1 MKSRTYL
8 GGFAAVAWGTTLI
21 LLSCSGDAR
30 NAGES
35 CEDDDECPAGL
46 ECLTE
51 VCGSVSVIS
60 HCSVECL
67 TIDDCKG
74 FSEPS
79 CVIVSGLTRS
89 CVENGQS
96 PCER

>member
-1 MKSRTYL
+1 MILRMCLRSATAAL
-8 GGFAAVAWGTTLI
+8 GAAVI
-21 LLSCSGDAR
+21 LLGCGSETRKPGAL
-30 NAGES
+30 

-60 HCSVECL
+60 YCSVECV
-67 TIDDCKG
+67 TINDCEG

-89 CVENGQS
+89 CVENGQN
-96 PCER
+96 PCEP

>member
-35 CEDDDECPAGL
+35 CEDDDECPGNL
-46 ECLTE
+46 ECIVKE
-51 VCGSVSVIS
+51 CDSGVIS
-60 HCSVECL
+60 YCSIECE
-67 TIDDCKG
+67 ISEDCTG
-74 FSEPS
+74 FLEPS
-79 CVIVSGLTRS
+79 CTRISGLRKT
-89 CVENGQS
+89 CIEEGQN